1 VKLSRDILLIGLSV
15 QLLWFSFLASPRLI
29 QKWKPDDCMKTIRI
43 YGPFQFDFNCDSN
56 LYLILA
62 DNPSLLLK
70 DKLYIAGQSR
80 PLYPVIGWSCQPPLG
95 SFSSR
100 LSQKYLSGL
109 DKRWSIGF
117 FPELMAFIFSELAV
131 DDCFHRYIFEDQLKV
146 MLLFSSFGQCSRSPS
161 CWLTE

>member
-1 VKLSRDILLIGLSV
+1 VSPVKLSRDILLIGLSV
-15 QLLWFSFLASPRLI
+15 AIIMVSLLASPRLI

-80 PLYPVIGWSCQPPLG
+80 PLYPVIGWVLSTP
-95 SFSSR
+95 FR
-100 LSQKYLSGL
+100 LFQFTPVAKYLSGL

-117 FPELMAFIFSELAV
+117 FPELMAFIFLN
-131 DDCFHRYIFEDQLKV
+131 
-146 MLLFSSFGQCSRSPS
+146 
-161 CWLTE
+161 WL